1 MMVENPFKGLVA
13 ATEVQRRIVESLGVP
28 FADPFNEEAIIAD
41 VNDPKK
47 LGRVK
52 VTTSDGITSQ
62 NWVPVSGSSRG
73 TLSARYIGARVLVGK
88 RDGRSENMYVLGVV
102 RNDPEV
108 GVTGNPIQL
117 PIIDESMGVWNNT
130 VADEGMKCNE
140 GNEGRLYIL
149 STEMGQDVV
158 VCLRRTSKQVGS
170 KSAWAWKSLTNG
182 LWVEKGYNPGNE
194 TTQAISQSQR
204 NNPGIPACTESLLGE
219 VHEFTEDRGFRTT
232 TMVCRRDE
240 NKDFN
245 WMPLSAPPV
254 FFRTTL
260 PKCSEKIHGMEAVV
274 DDGNNSEF
282 MVCQR
287 YQGLMRWVRQGRRIP
302 HKFYGNEKP
311 LSRVQF
317 TTSFNPIKALSEGD
331 YQEVAGERDR
341 ERAIDLMLLKGL
353 QRGDYGTGPN
363 IDRQIREIQENLL
376 KNTPGGLP
384 LAAIPDDDYE
394 WAKDQEVAEVVL
406 DTTAANIPLTGTD
419 PRLKALLEGAGLV
432 PATAFDGAQTMRRVA
447 SEALRKRTGLPIETI
462 TSLIREDLDRDG
474 VLTPATAQ
482 ALEGVGRTVDVL
494 VNGVAD
500 GDIEGALLGI
510 GQTTLRNALLSL
522 EPRAAS
528 VMTGLMSGG
537 IIGAVDSAVAIGLD
551 QLPPE
556 VNKYVS
562 PVLGIAKDLLLSSY
576 PKSLE
581 NIFSSASGGGLL
593 GAVSSTINGAIGN
606 NIVTPQLLS
615 TVATGLTSGDFG
627 DVSKLFGSLGNLDQ
641 IAKLPAPADS
651 LPLLATTAL
660 GVAGQV
666 KAMSD
671 LLGKGG
677 IGLDNL
683 DSLIGGGFSAATT
696 IISGVKGLA
705 GLFGGSGSL
714 GCPCDPKC
722 RKTKHGEDSDGNNL
736 VEKCGAMTANNANSA
751 TPTGNP
757 LLNNIGPIAEA
768 LKMIPTDVGTDLIP
782 KNIRD
787 VSLMIDTVKRVK
799 DMAETVFNTRNSD
812 QVEKQA
818 EDAYT
823 AEAVEKTVKVIDNN
837 ITRIESVEKKL
848 IDTVYNFLAAI
859 AYDKKLS
866 GRDPAILPT
875 LIKDVRENAQAIKDL
890 YRFTEKLDK
899 VKDGGTAGVNVTT
912 SIAKSL
918 QNIPDLQALIRL
930 NRKKALELLRNGI
943 TPAYKEWKS
952 MDPGFGLSTK
962 LGAYDPPIPD
972 PYGSERTLF
981 NKDRILAISIESK
994 VGDNSPPEDNTTL
1007 DLALS
1012 PDQLEVL
1019 KTFGDGSVKLGESL
1033 LNGQDVNLSDLGS
1046 DGESTL
1052 YDTIVGREGQTDCE

>member
-158 VCLRRTSKQVGS
+158 VCLRRTSKQVGN

-194 TTQAISQSQR
+194 TTPAISQSQR

-317 TTSFNPIKALSEGD
+317 TTAFKQIAALEEETNSSENDKWQQAADIIDTAFDETIKN
-331 YQEVAGERDR
+331 V
-341 ERAIDLMLLKGL
+341 
-353 QRGDYGTGPN
+353 
-363 IDRQIREIQENLL
+363 
-376 KNTPGGLP
+376 
-384 LAAIPDDDYE
+384 
-394 WAKDQEVAEVVL
+394 
-406 DTTAANIPLTGTD
+406 PLTGTD
-419 PRLKALLEGAGLV
+419 PRLKALLQTAGLI
-432 PATAFDGAQTMRRVA
+432 PATAFDGAQTMRRLA

-537 IIGAVDSAVAIGLD
+537 IIGAVDSAVAVGLD

-581 NIFSSASGGGLL
+581 NILSSASGGGLL
-593 GAVSSTINGAIGN
+593 GAVSSTVNGAIGN

-615 TVATGLTSGDFG
+615 TLATRLTSGDFG

-641 IAKLPAPADS
+641 IVKLPAPADS

-705 GLFGGSGSL
+705 GLFGKGSSL

-736 VEKCGAMTANNANSA
+736 AEPCGAMTANNANSA

-768 LKMIPTDVGTDLIP
+768 LKMIPTDVGADLIP

-787 VSLMIDTVKRVK
+787 VSRMIDTVKRVK

-981 NKDRILAISIESK
+981 DKDRILAISIESK

-1012 PDQLEVL
+1012 PDQLETL
-1019 KTFGDGSVKLGESL
+1019 KTFGDGSVRLGERL
-1033 LNGQDVNLSDLGS
+1033 LNGQDVNLSDLVS

-1052 YDTIVGREGQTDCE
+1052 YDTIVGREGQTNCE